1 MESSGLLRI
10 LVISILLVNVQGPG
24 LSDWLFPR
32 RCPRIREKCEFKERD
47 ECTKDSQC
55 PDNKKCCVFSCGK
68 KCLDLQQGWEG
79 CILFKVSSSPPSGI
93 CPRIRVKCEI
103 DEMNQCAKSRDCPE
117 KMKCCRF
124 NCGKKCV
131 DVSQDIC
138 SMPQKTGPCMA
149 YLPRWWYDKKTEKCY
164 KFIYG
169 GCLGNNNNFQ
179 SEAICQVICQR
190 KCKSQGSQSPKLT
203 WAIQEGL
210 GVGWP
215 IPGLGLTE
223 PGQSG
228 VFGEQEVIGS
238 SNDTKRWRKG
248 YENPAN

>member
-55 PDNKKCCVFSCGK
+55 LDNKKCCVFSCGK
-68 KCLDLQQGWEG
+68 KCLDLQQDICNMAKEPGPCMGFFRRWWYDKKNNTCSSFIYGG
-79 CILFKVSSSPPSGI
+79 CQGNNNNFQTKAMCQNICPKKRI

-131 DVSQDIC
+131 DVSQ
-138 SMPQKTGPCMA
+138 
-149 YLPRWWYDKKTEKCY
+149 
-164 KFIYG
+164 
-169 GCLGNNNNFQ
+169 
-179 SEAICQVICQR
+179 
-190 KCKSQGSQSPKLT
+190 
-203 WAIQEGL
+203 
-210 GVGWP
+210 
-215 IPGLGLTE
+215 
-223 PGQSG
+223 